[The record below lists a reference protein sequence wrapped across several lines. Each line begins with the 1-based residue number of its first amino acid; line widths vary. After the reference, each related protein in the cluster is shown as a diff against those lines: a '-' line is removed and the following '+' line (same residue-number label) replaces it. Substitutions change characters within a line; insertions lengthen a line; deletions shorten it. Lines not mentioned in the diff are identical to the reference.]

1 MATSTFSGPIVS
13 KNGFINTGPGNVVDA
28 DASISLTVASHSGK
42 IIHND
47 AAGAVTYTLPALNAT
62 ADGASSGPGS
72 DIDTL
77 NNIGATFTIVDSI
90 TKTGSLI
97 VKVANANDIMNGSAI
112 IVDSDTNDNTE
123 GFVTTATS
131 DTITL
136 NGSTKGGVLHATITC
151 TAISSTKWSV
161 SITSAGTGNIA
172 TPFSAAV
179 S

>member
-1 MATSTFSGPIVS
+1 MATSTFSGPVVS

-28 DASISLTVASHSGK
+28 DASVALTVATHAGK
-42 IIHND
+42 IVHND

-72 DIDTL
+72 DLDSL

-90 TKTGSLI
+90 TKTGDL
-97 VKVANANDIMNGSAI
+97 VVQVANANDIMNGSAI

-136 NGSTKGGVLHATITC
+136 NGSTTGGVLHATITC
-151 TAISSTKWSV
+151 TAISSTKWGVSV
-161 SITSAGTGNIA
+161 TTAGTGNIA